1 MANSIPILPYNKLR
15 STPSIALLLMRIRS
29 KITGIITGKL
39 KMAIKVPLLPA
50 LEAMAEIMVKTVEK
64 LMLPK
69 STAKK

>member
-1 MANSIPILPYNKLR
+1 MANSIPMLPYNKLR

-50 LEAMAEIMVKTVEK
+50 LEAMAEIIVKTVEK
-64 LMLPK
+64 LILPK
-69 STAKK
+69 STDKK

>member
-1 MANSIPILPYNKLR
+1 MANSIPMLPYNKLR

-29 KITGIITGKL
+29 KIIGIITGKL

-50 LEAMAEIMVKTVEK
+50 LEAMAEIIVKTVEK
-64 LMLPK
+64 LILPK

>member
-1 MANSIPILPYNKLR
+1 MANSIPMLPYNKLR

-50 LEAMAEIMVKTVEK
+50 LEAMAEIIVKTVEK
-64 LMLPK
+64 LILPK

>member
-1 MANSIPILPYNKLR
+1 MANSIPMLPYNKLR

-39 KMAIKVPLLPA
+39 KMAINVPLLPA
-50 LEAMAEIMVKTVEK
+50 LEAMAEIIVKTVEK
-64 LMLPK
+64 LILPK

>member
-1 MANSIPILPYNKLR
+1 MAKSIPILPYNKLR

-39 KMAIKVPLLPA
+39 KIAIKVPLLPA
-50 LEAMAEIMVKTVEK
+50 LEAMAEIIVKTVEK
-64 LMLPK
+64 LILPK

>member
-1 MANSIPILPYNKLR
+1 MANSILMLPYNKLR

-39 KMAIKVPLLPA
+39 KMAINVPLLPA
-50 LEAMAEIMVKTVEK
+50 LEAMAEIIVKTVEK
-64 LMLPK
+64 LILPK